1 VFTIFI
7 VKYYYFIYLIILY
20 LGSVKVTVRMSE
32 NNEFFN
38 EILEN
43 ENDIGI
49 DISDVVDINDIL
61 DINSE
66 FQNNEETEE
75 NDYKNIVEEIDIDNS
90 SDKEETKNINIE
102 NVTTSSNTFGKCCIC
117 GCVKNVGQYLDKIFQ
132 NMELI
137 GSLFDDYVIILYY
150 DVSTDNTLQKMR
162 EYKRKNSR
170 FMFFINNT
178 YVMRYRTYNLA
189 KGRNFIIKTIRERF
203 SDYPYFIMM
212 DCDDVCARDMKLQL
226 LCEYLKRNDW
236 DSLSFNHPTGYYDMW
251 ALSKYPFVMSC
262 HHFNNGCFI
271 YANFIQT
278 LIKNTPRNSLIKCIS
293 AFNGFAIYRTPL
305 FLNCNYNGVFDISY
319 LSKKI
324 INQNI
329 KLCGSI
335 IINNQS
341 KNEDCE
347 HRRFHYEAITK
358 NNARI
363 RISPLRLFK

>member
-20 LGSVKVTVRMSE
+20 LGSVKVTVGMSE
-32 NNEFFN
+32 NNEFLN

-49 DISDVVDINDIL
+49 DINDVIDI
-61 DINSE
+61 
-66 FQNNEETEE
+66 NNEEFEE
-75 NDYKNIVEEIDIDNS
+75 NDYTKIVEDIDKS
-90 SDKEETKNINIE
+90 SDKEEIQNVDIG
-102 NVTTSSNTFGKCCIC
+102 NVTTQPNTFGKCCIC
-117 GCVKNVGQYLDKIFQ
+117 GCVKNVGEYLDKIFE

-150 DVSTDNTLQKMR
+150 DESSDNTLQKMK
-162 EYKRKNSR
+162 EYKRKNPR
-170 FMFFINNT
+170 LIFYRNMAP
-178 YVMRYRTYNLA
+178 MLQYRTYNLA
-189 KGRNFIIKTIRERF
+189 KARNFIIKTIKENF

-212 DCDDVCARDMKLQL
+212 DTDDVCARDISIQVLSV
-226 LCEYLKRNDW
+226 CLKRNDW
-236 DSLSFNHPTGYYDMW
+236 DSLSFDHSGQGGKYYDMW

-262 HHFNNGCFI
+262 HHFNNGFFI

-319 LSKKI
+319 LPKKI
-324 INQNI
+324 INDNI
-329 KLCGSI
+329 KICGP
-335 IINNQS
+335 IINNNF
-341 KNEDCE
+341 KYEDCE